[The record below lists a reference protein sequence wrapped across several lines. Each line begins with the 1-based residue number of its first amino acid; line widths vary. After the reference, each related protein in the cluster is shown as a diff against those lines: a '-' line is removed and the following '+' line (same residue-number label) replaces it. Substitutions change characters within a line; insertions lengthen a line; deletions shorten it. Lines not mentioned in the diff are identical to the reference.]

1 MPGYESSRR
10 ILRRLRRA
18 CNDNH
23 AGRARE
29 LLLEWGGLQFS
40 QSPPK
45 NLGTL
50 AEMLPE
56 NASCSVRDLER
67 NLYGPGA
74 EQWEGA
80 GLRANLSQLD
90 ATIPAVSAS
99 REELLPLYK

>member
-1 MPGYESSRR
+1 
-10 ILRRLRRA
+10 
-18 CNDNH
+18 
-23 AGRARE
+23 
-29 LLLEWGGLQFS
+29 
-40 QSPPK
+40 
-45 NLGTL
+45 
-50 AEMLPE
+50 LPE
-56 NASCSVRDLER
+56 NASRSVRDLER